1 MFLLMK
7 TMTRKLFVVGCFLF
21 SIMGMTQM
29 YKPIDTADYIQR
41 KAFLKHFEGNNEATV
56 KRLRAQY
63 SGKTGSE
70 LSKIYKEFG
79 TDFEK
84 QVKNKDFIFKSE
96 FEASIQSM
104 IQRLKKNN
112 PKIPQDLKILI
123 AKDNTPNAY
132 CLADGTFVINMGLYS
147 WLNNEEQIAAVISHE
162 LGHKIEEHSLKTFLK
177 IIEQDKQDKIVVEN
191 IKSTT
196 TSRSQIQ
203 NQKAFDIFKNTV
215 YKKGVE
221 RRQSEMQADSLGY
234 VIFRNS
240 DFKKAEFVN
249 ALQRL
254 QDFDT
259 ISPRELKVETYKKL
273 FNLPKQAFNEKWMKK
288 EDFSLY
294 NYNFYK
300 EKLNKD
306 SLASHPEVSRRIE
319 MLKRTFAE
327 LKTPAVSE
335 KPSDLFVALQ
345 KTARMEILP
354 NYFHSEDYGLG
365 IYAAMQFLQDEEEEK
380 YYKSWLGRCFSK
392 IYEARKNY
400 NLNRYLDRI
409 EPKNQSESYQQ
420 FLNFMWNLS
429 LEEIK
434 NIADYYQTNETI
446 AKVN

>member
-1 MFLLMK
+1 
-7 TMTRKLFVVGCFLF
+7 MTRKLIVLGCFLF
-21 SIMGMTQM
+21 SIMGISQI

-41 KAFLKHFEGNNEATV
+41 KAFLNNFEANNEATV
-56 KRLRAQY
+56 KKLRSQY
-63 SGKTGSE
+63 SGKTGSQ

-96 FEASIQSM
+96 FETSIQSM

-162 LGHKIEEHSLKTFLK
+162 LGHKMEEHSLKTFLK
-177 IIEQDKQDKIVVEN
+177 IIEQDKLDKVLVEN

-196 TSRSQIQ
+196 TNRSQSQ
-203 NQKAFDIFKNTV
+203 NQKAFDIVKNTV
-215 YKKGVE
+215 YKKSVE

-234 VIFRNS
+234 VIFKNS

-273 FNLPKQAFNEKWMKK
+273 FNLPKQAFSEKWMKK

-319 MLKRTFAE
+319 MLKKTFVE
-327 LKTPAVSE
+327 LKTPVAPD
-335 KPSDLFVALQ
+335 KPSDLFVTLKKA
-345 KTARMEILP
+345 ARMEILP

-365 IYAAMQFLQDEEEEK
+365 IYTAMQFLQDEEEEK

-409 EPKNQSESYQQ
+409 ESKNQSESYQQ

-429 LEEIK
+429 LDEIK
-434 NIADYYQTNETI
+434 NIAEYYQTNETL